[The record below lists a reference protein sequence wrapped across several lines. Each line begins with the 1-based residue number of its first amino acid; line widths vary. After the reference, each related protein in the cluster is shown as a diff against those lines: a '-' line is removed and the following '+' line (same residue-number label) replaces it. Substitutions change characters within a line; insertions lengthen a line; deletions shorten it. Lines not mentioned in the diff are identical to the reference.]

1 VISMATKDEKQAEM
15 KERYLKIL
23 DIESE
28 EHCNR
33 VKAILDTWRS
43 EVEKLI
49 TEG

>member
-1 VISMATKDEKQAEM
+1 MATKTEKEAEI

-33 VKAILDTWRS
+33 VKTILDTWRS
-43 EVEKLI
+43 EVERLV